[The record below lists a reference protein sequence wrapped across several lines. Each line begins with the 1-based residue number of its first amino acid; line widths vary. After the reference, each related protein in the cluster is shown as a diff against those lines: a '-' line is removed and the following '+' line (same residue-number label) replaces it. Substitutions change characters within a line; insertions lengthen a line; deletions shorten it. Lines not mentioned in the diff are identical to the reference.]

1 MGCFWFI
8 KGRGIYGERER
19 KEGEK
24 EKDKKWRGER
34 EGQKR

>member
-1 MGCFWFI
+1 MARG
-8 KGRGIYGERER
+8 KGKMER